1 MAVGAAFLRGTELLG
16 QCSEGELTHVLDRSE
31 EISVAAGEL
40 LFSEEDRT
48 DAVWIVLDGELVV
61 TKIVDG
67 DEVIIDRLR
76 AGAYLGEISLLTA
89 TRAQHR
95 ARAKDAV
102 RLLRIPGDTFRDLVR
117 SCEAVMETVLR
128 TLAERMR
135 RMEHLLQKR
144 ERLAGLGTLA
154 AGLAHELNNPASA
167 ANRAAQ
173 LLKEHFHALD
183 PLVRRLAGHSW
194 TPGELELLQRMEQAT
209 IASDQSVRELDA
221 VARSDREE
229 RVATWLQSM
238 QIERAWE
245 LAPVLVDRGVTAEQL
260 ATITKG
266 CDVEAVADAFAWTER
281 MATIRQLL
289 EDVGQSAARM
299 SEIVR
304 AVKAY
309 SYVDTTS
316 VRTSDVH
323 EGIENSLTILGHKLR
338 AAKVTVRRVYDR
350 TLAPLQTFGTELNQV
365 WTNLLDNAAD
375 AMVGNAES
383 ERVIVVRTFQGG
395 GQDEI
400 TVEIADSGPGIRP
413 EIRSKIFDPFFTTK
427 EAGKGTG
434 LGLEI
439 VKRIVT
445 RHHGT
450 LDVTSMP
457 GDTRFLVRLPLTQP
471 QR

>member
-1 MAVGAAFLRGTELLG
+1 
-16 QCSEGELTHVLDRSE
+16 
-31 EISVAAGEL
+31 
-40 LFSEEDRT
+40 
-48 DAVWIVLDGELVV
+48 
-61 TKIVDG
+61 
-67 DEVIIDRLR
+67 
-76 AGAYLGEISLLTA
+76 
-89 TRAQHR
+89 
-95 ARAKDAV
+95 
-102 RLLRIPGDTFRDLVR
+102 
-117 SCEAVMETVLR
+117 METVLR

-173 LLKEHFHALD
+173 LLKEQFVALD

-194 TPGELELLQRMEQAT
+194 TSGELDLLQRMEQAT

-229 RVATWLQSM
+229 RVATWLQAM

-266 CDVEAVADAFAWTER
+266 CNVEAVADALAWTER

-316 VRTSDVH
+316 VRSSDVH

-365 WTNLLDNAAD
+365 WTNLIDNAAD
-375 AMVGNAES
+375 AMAGNVEGK
-383 ERVIVVRTFQGG
+383 RVIVVKTSQGG
-395 GQDEI
+395 AKDEI
-400 TVEIADSGPGIRP
+400 TVEITDSGPGIRP

-450 LDVTSMP
+450 LDVTSVP
-457 GDTRFLVRLPLTQP
+457 GDTRFVVRLPLTQP